1 MLRQVGSAL
10 VFLLM
15 LVLVGDQNTF
25 RQGDNLMEKCSR
37 PIAGLELRDTFH
49 TVGMLK
55 GDSILN

>member
-1 MLRQVGSAL
+1 VL

-15 LVLVGDQNTF
+15 LVSVGDQNTSC
-25 RQGDNLMEKCSR
+25 QGDNSMEKCSR

-49 TVGMLK
+49 TVEMLE